1 MTHHVAS
8 HLEGTDPAAPSFE
21 RYGGTAAE
29 NYERY
34 FVPAIAAPLAVDLI
48 ELARLDVGERVLDMA
63 CGTGVVARLAADRVG
78 PGSVT
83 GVDVNPGMLAV
94 ARSRTAAGAGIE
106 WRQADAQA
114 TRLSDCAYDAVLC
127 QLGLQFFA
135 DRTAALR
142 EMLRVLTPGGRLVA
156 NLPGPTPP
164 IFGALEEALSAHVSP
179 ATAGFVSAVFSLHDP
194 SALMRLFVGAGFS
207 DTSVAVSTKS
217 LHLPF
222 PSEFL
227 WQYVSSTPLI
237 TAVAGLDARDRASLE
252 RDVVARWDRFT
263 DDRGLILELEMIT
276 ATAHKEE
283 M

>member
-1 MTHHVAS
+1 
-8 HLEGTDPAAPSFE
+8 
-21 RYGGTAAE
+21 
-29 NYERY
+29 
-34 FVPAIAAPLAVDLI
+34 
-48 ELARLDVGERVLDMA
+48 MA

-94 ARSRTAAGAGIE
+94 ARSRTAAGAAIE

-114 TRLSDCAYDAVLC
+114 TPLSDNSYDTVLC

-142 EMLRVLTPGGRLVA
+142 ELLRVLTPGGRLVA

-194 SALMRLFVGAGFS
+194 NELMRLFVGAGFS

-252 RDVVARWDRFT
+252 RDVVARWDPFT
-263 DDRGLILELEMIT
+263 DDRGLILELEIIT
-276 ATAHKEE
+276 ATAHKGE